1 MKLFGKFNE
10 YTIND
15 ICLYGTP
22 SHIIKDLMT
31 KSGTEIR
38 VKEYKPKTFKKTRT
52 REKDKRDSLD
62 TITEEIEVK
71 QDKAQRHQVIAIQ
84 DLGFA
89 KISVYSIPLGYKE
102 IEKLGLEPIETAVRK
117 EKLALSLEKFTDT
130 SPEERGATIKTI
142 PSQKMLDLKRDR
154 FYTKPL
160 LNNEKYRLD
169 LLTPHSS
176 KL

>member
-1 MKLFGKFNE
+1 MKLFGKFSE

-38 VKEYKPKTFKKTRT
+38 VKEYKPKTFKKANKMY
-52 REKDKRDSLD
+52 ERDSLD

-142 PSQKMLDLKRDR
+142 PSQKKLDLKRDR

-160 LNNEKYRLD
+160 LNNEKYRSN

-176 KL
+176 KLE